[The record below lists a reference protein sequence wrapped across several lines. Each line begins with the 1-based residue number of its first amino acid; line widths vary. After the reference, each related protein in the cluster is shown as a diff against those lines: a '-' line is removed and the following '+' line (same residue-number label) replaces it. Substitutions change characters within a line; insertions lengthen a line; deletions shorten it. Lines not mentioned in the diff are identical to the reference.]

1 MTCII
6 IHGGAG
12 KIDKTREEEGNKIIE
27 RILDEITEIIRD
39 KNLTAIDIV
48 ERAVNMMED
57 EEIFNAG
64 YGSVLNY
71 DGIAEMDASIMTG
84 DGNFGSVASIYGVK
98 NPVSVARKVMEETD
112 HLILNGKGAVDFA
125 RITGFPEFTAIPEGR
140 KKRWKELRDSIERD
154 ETDSGELRYWK
165 KLKQFSNN
173 YYKNREKYGTV
184 GAVCI
189 DNKGNIASATST
201 GGIWLKLYGRVGDT
215 PIMGAGTYASIY
227 GGASATG
234 HGEAIIKQFLTKRA
248 VELMKDYPASEAV
261 QIAVGEATR
270 ANCSCGIIGIDKNGD
285 IGYSFNTPSMW
296 YGYRKIDLNL
306 YENRDA

>member
-1 MTCII
+1 MACII

-12 KIDKTREEEGNKIIE
+12 NIDKKREEKGKKIIE
-27 RILDEITEIIRD
+27 NILDKIKEKMLRG
-39 KNLTAIDIV
+39 KAIDIV
-48 ERAVNMMED
+48 EFAVNMMED

-71 DGIAEMDASIMTG
+71 DGVAEMDASIMTD

-125 RITGFPEFTAIPEGR
+125 RITGFPEFTDIPEER
-140 KKRWKELRDSIERD
+140 KKRWKELRDSIYE
-154 ETDSGELRYWK
+154 SNNGELRYWK
-165 KLKQFSNN
+165 KLKNFSNN
-173 YYKNREKYGTV
+173 YYKDREKYGTV
-184 GAVCI
+184 GAVCM

-215 PIMGAGTYASIY
+215 PVMGAGNYASMY

-248 VELMKDYPASEAV
+248 VDLMKDRPAFEAVKKAVDEASEK
-261 QIAVGEATR
+261 G
-270 ANCSCGIIGIDKNGD
+270 CSCGLIGIDKKGN

-296 YGYRKIDLNL
+296 YGYRKIDL
-306 YENRDA
+306 DFQG